1 MEGERQNLALQET
14 SHTLISSTT
23 CSQNTSKSLTFSGI
37 PRNLRTG
44 SPSFSF
50 SFPFSNFSPSA
61 PSVDSLF
68 SSAGAGD
75 VGLVGSPHPASFL
88 NSRAGLVT
96 PFARARVRCALTRS
110 ASRRAAASSW
120 RFTSSASSFSA
131 SRAAYAAKR
140 SISAITICLM
150 LTLICS
156 CAVAERNEPRV

>member
-1 MEGERQNLALQET
+1 MECEKRNLGLQENN
-14 SHTLISSTT
+14 HTLTSSTT

-50 SFPFSNFSPSA
+50 SFPFSSFSPSSS
-61 PSVDSLF
+61 PVDSLF

-75 VGLVGSPHPASFL
+75 VGLVGSPHPDSSL
-88 NSRAGLVT
+88 NSRAGLVA
-96 PFARARVRCALTRS
+96 PFVRARVRCALTRS
-110 ASRRAAASSW
+110 ASRRAAASSC

-140 SISAITICLM
+140 SISAITICFI

-156 CAVAERNEPRV
+156 CAVAERNGPSV